1 MIRNTIKTMKKK
13 LKITKQNSIVIAACD
28 CPRQNIWRNDFYN
41 SYKETRIKNNKF
53 VGIEFFKHV
62 YNSDLLKNA
71 DVDFIF
77 KYDRLEGDDIIAIL
91 KNYIR
96 ETRNDNIYI
105 IANDYDYLQLI
116 DKNTHIINLQNKNLL
131 FNKNMFEDGYKNFFF
146 KIIQGD
152 KSDNINPLI
161 KNCNKKTIE
170 YYYENPDIFD
180 NVLKENNL
188 FEKYDLNKKL
198 ISFFEIPDELKNN
211 FIKEN
216 LENLNKIIC
225 FNDDH
230 FDKK

>member
-1 MIRNTIKTMKKK
+1 M
-13 LKITKQNSIVIAACD
+13 L
-28 CPRQNIWRNDFYN
+28 
-41 SYKETRIKNNKF
+41 
-53 VGIEFFKHV
+53 
-62 YNSDLLKNA
+62 
-71 DVDFIF
+71 
-77 KYDRLEGDDIIAIL
+77 L

-105 IANDYDYLQLI
+105 VANDYDYSQLI

-131 FNKNMFEDGYKNFFF
+131 FNKNMFEDGYKNLFF